1 LSIEQTFRPLAA
13 IACGGTGG
21 HLFPGLAVGEQL
33 LSRGCDVTL
42 LISPK
47 EVDQQAVQNLRDMTV
62 VTLPAVGMGRGRL
75 GEFLASMVKSHRA
88 ARALFRQRPP
98 HAVLAMGG
106 FTSAPPV
113 LAGRSCGA
121 ATFLHESN
129 AIPGRAN
136 RWLAHVVTQA
146 FVGFPATAGRLHH
159 HNILCTGT
167 PVRPQFQPADTGA
180 CRMSLGLDARRPV
193 LLVMGGSQGA
203 TAINDLVLAALPAL
217 ADALPDLQFIHLAGP
232 ADASK
237 VQAAYMQRGIRAVV
251 RPFLTEMEL
260 ALGAA
265 TTAISRSG
273 GSSLAE
279 FATMRVPA
287 LLVPYPAAADN
298 HQFHNAQ
305 SFVETGAAF
314 LLEQCT
320 ATAEQLVSLVRR
332 LVADAALRASMAA
345 ALERWDVPHAAGLI
359 AERIVATVE
368 ALSRGAWRRPSLARH
383 DEVES
388 LRQPR
393 SHRNVAFRPLGVN
406 LAAHPCAAMP
416 VDH

>member
-1 LSIEQTFRPLAA
+1 LSVEKTFRPLTA

-33 LSRGCDVTL
+33 LARGCDVTL

-47 EVDQQAVQNLRDMTV
+47 EVDQQAVQSLRDMTV
-62 VTLPAVGMGRGRL
+62 VTLPAVGLVRGRL
-75 GEFLASMVKSHRA
+75 GEFLSSMVKSYRA
-88 ARALFRQRPP
+88 ARTLFRQRPP

-106 FTSAPPV
+106 FTSAPPI

-121 ATFLHESN
+121 STFLHESN

-136 RWLAHVVTQA
+136 RWLAHAVTQA
-146 FVGFPATAGRLHH
+146 FVGFPAAAARLHH

-167 PVRPQFQPADTGA
+167 PVRPQFQPGDTGA

-203 TAINDLVLAALPAL
+203 VAINDLVLTALPAL
-217 ADALPDLQFIHLAGP
+217 AAALPELQFIHLAGP
-232 ADASK
+232 ADAEK
-237 VQAAYMQRGIRAVV
+237 VQVAYSQRGIRAIVQ
-251 RPFLTEMEL
+251 PFLTEMEF

-265 TTAISRSG
+265 TAAVSRCG

-279 FATMRVPA
+279 FAAMRVPA
-287 LLVPYPAAADN
+287 VLVPFPAAADN
-298 HQFHNAQ
+298 HQFHNAEI
-305 SFVETGAAF
+305 FVEAGAAF
-314 LLEQCT
+314 LLKQRT
-320 ATAEQLVSLVRR
+320 ATSEQLTSLVRR
-332 LVADAALRASMAA
+332 LVTDAALRASMVA
-345 ALERWDVPHAAGLI
+345 ALERWDTPHAAGLI

-368 ALSRGAWRRPSLARH
+368 ALSRGAWRRPSDARH
-383 DEVES
+383 DEIES
-388 LRQPR
+388 LRMPR
-393 SHRNVAFRPLGVN
+393 SHRNVAFRPLAVN
-406 LAAHPCAAMP
+406 LAAHPCAAMT

>member
-1 LSIEQTFRPLAA
+1 MSIEQTFRPLAA

-47 EVDQQAVQNLRDMTV
+47 EVDQQAVQSLRDMTA
-62 VTLPAVGMGRGRL
+62 VTLPAVGLMHGRL
-75 GEFLASMVKSHRA
+75 GEFLSSMAKSYRA

-106 FTSAPPV
+106 FTSAPPI

-121 ATFLHESN
+121 STFLHESN

-146 FVGFPATAGRLHH
+146 FVGFPAAASRLHH
-159 HNILCTGT
+159 HNILSTGT
-167 PVRPQFQPADTGA
+167 PVRPQFQPVDTGA
-180 CRMSLGLDARRPV
+180 CRMSLGLESRRPV

-203 TAINDLVLAALPAL
+203 AAINDLLLAALPAL
-217 ADALPDLQFIHLAGP
+217 AAALPDLQFIHLAGP
-232 ADASK
+232 GDASK
-237 VQAAYMQRGIRAVV
+237 VQAAYAHRGIRAVV

-265 TTAISRSG
+265 TAAVSRCG

-279 FATMRVPA
+279 FAAMRVPA
-287 LLVPYPAAADN
+287 LLVPFPAAADN

-305 SFVETGAAF
+305 NFVEIGAAF
-314 LLEQCT
+314 LLEQRA
-320 ATAEQLVSLVRR
+320 ATAEQLTSLVQR
-332 LVADAALRASMAA
+332 LVTDVLLRASMAV
-345 ALERWDVPHAAGLI
+345 ALERWDVPHAAGLV

-368 ALSRGAWRRPSLARH
+368 ALSHGAWRRPSPARH
-383 DEVES
+383 DEIES

-393 SHRNVAFRPLGVN
+393 SHRNVAFRPLTVN

-416 VDH
+416 VDV

>member
-1 LSIEQTFRPLAA
+1 MSIERTFRPLAA

-33 LSRGCDVTL
+33 LARGCDVTL

-47 EVDQQAVQNLRDMTV
+47 EVDQQAVQSLREMTV
-62 VTLPAVGMGRGRL
+62 VTLPAVGMTRGKL
-75 GEFLASMVKSHRA
+75 GEFFSGLVKSLRA
-88 ARALFRQRPP
+88 ARKLFHQRPP

-106 FTSAPPV
+106 FTSAPPI

-136 RWLAHVVTQA
+136 RWLAHWVTQA
-146 FVGFPATAGRLHH
+146 FVGFPAAAARLHH

-203 TAINDLVLAALPAL
+203 TGINDLVLAALPAL
-217 ADALPDLQFIHLAGP
+217 ASALPDLQFIHLAGP
-232 ADASK
+232 ADSDK
-237 VQAAYMQRGIRAVV
+237 VQSAYVQRGARAVV

-265 TTAISRSG
+265 TLAISRSG

-279 FATMRVPA
+279 FAAMRVPA
-287 LLVPYPAAADN
+287 VLVPYPAAADN
-298 HQFHNAQ
+298 HQLHNAQ

-314 LLEQCT
+314 LLEQRS
-320 ATAEQLVSLVRR
+320 ATAEQLASLVQR
-332 LVADAALRASMAA
+332 LVTDTALRGSMSD
-345 ALERWDVPHAAGLI
+345 ALERWDVPQAAGII

-368 ALSRGAWRRPSLARH
+368 ALSRGAWRRPSYSGH

-388 LRQPR
+388 LRKPR
-393 SHRNVAFRPLGVN
+393 SHRNVAFRPF
-406 LAAHPCAAMP
+406 AASVAAPPCAALP
-416 VDH
+416 VNE

>member
-1 LSIEQTFRPLAA
+1 MA
-13 IACGGTGG
+13 
-21 HLFPGLAVGEQL
+21 
-33 LSRGCDVTL
+33 RGCDVML

-47 EVDQQAVQNLRDMTV
+47 EVDQQAVQSLRDMTV
-62 VTLPAVGMGRGRL
+62 VTLPAVGLVRGRL
-75 GEFLASMVKSHRA
+75 GEFLSSMAKSYRA

-106 FTSAPPV
+106 FTSAPPI

-136 RWLAHVVTQA
+136 RWLAHAVTQA
-146 FVGFPATAGRLHH
+146 FVGFPAAAARLHH

-203 TAINDLVLAALPAL
+203 TAINELVLAALPAL
-217 ADALPDLQFIHLAGP
+217 AAALPDLQFIHLAGP
-232 ADASK
+232 VDADK
-237 VQAAYMQRGIRAVV
+237 VQAAYARRSARAVV

-265 TTAISRSG
+265 TAAVSRCG

-279 FATMRVPA
+279 FAAMRVPA
-287 LLVPYPAAADN
+287 VLVPFPAAADN

-305 SFVETGAAF
+305 SFVESGAAF
-314 LLEQCT
+314 LLEQRA
-320 ATAEQLVSLVRR
+320 ATPEQLVSLVER
-332 LVADAALRASMAA
+332 LITDAALRASMAA
-345 ALERWDVPHAAGLI
+345 ALERWDTPHAAGLI

-368 ALSRGAWRRPSLARH
+368 ALSHGAWRRPSDARH
-383 DEVES
+383 DEIES
-388 LRQPR
+388 LRMPR
-393 SHRNVAFRPLGVN
+393 SHRNVAFRPLAVH
-406 LAAHPCAAMP
+406 LAAHPCAAVL
-416 VDH
+416 VDQ

>member
-1 LSIEQTFRPLAA
+1 MSVDKPFRPLAA

-33 LSRGCDVTL
+33 LARGCDVTL

-47 EVDQQAVQNLRDMTV
+47 EVDQQAVQSLREMTV
-62 VTLPAVGMGRGRL
+62 VTLPAVGMVRGKL
-75 GEFLASMVKSHRA
+75 GQFLSGFAKSHRA
-88 ARALFRQRPP
+88 ARKLFRQRSP

-146 FVGFPATAGRLHH
+146 FVGFPAAAARLHH

-167 PVRPQFQPADTGA
+167 PVRPQFQPVDTGA

-217 ADALPDLQFIHLAGP
+217 ATALPDLQFIHLAGS
-232 ADASK
+232 ADADK
-237 VQAAYMQRGIRAVV
+237 VHAAYAQRGVRAVV
-251 RPFLTEMEL
+251 RAFLTEMEL

-265 TTAISRSG
+265 TAAISRSG

-279 FATMRVPA
+279 FAAMRVPSV
-287 LLVPYPAAADN
+287 LVPYPAAADN

-314 LLEQCT
+314 LLEQSN
-320 ATAEQLVSLVRR
+320 ATAEQLASVVGR
-332 LVADAALRASMAA
+332 LVTDAALRASITA
-345 ALERWDVPHAAGLI
+345 ALERWDAPHAAGVI
-359 AERIVATVE
+359 AERIVTTVE
-368 ALSRGAWRRPSLARH
+368 ALSHGVWRRPSYNGH

-388 LRQPR
+388 LRTPR
-393 SHRNVAFRPLGVN
+393 SHRNVAFRPLAVN
-406 LAAHPCAAMP
+406 FAAQPCAALP
-416 VDH
+416 VHH

>member
-1 LSIEQTFRPLAA
+1 MSLEKTFRPLIA

-33 LSRGCDVTL
+33 LVRGCDVTL
-42 LISPK
+42 LVSPK
-47 EVDQQAVQNLRDMTV
+47 EVDQQAVQSLRDMTV
-62 VTLPAVGMGRGRL
+62 VTLPAVGMARGRL
-75 GEFLASMVKSHRA
+75 GEFFSGFVKSLRA
-88 ARALFRQRPP
+88 ARKLFRQRPP

-136 RWLAHVVTQA
+136 RWLAHVVTQV
-146 FVGFPATAGRLHH
+146 FVGFPAATSRLHH
-159 HNILCTGT
+159 HNILSTGT
-167 PVRPQFQPADTGA
+167 PVRPQFQPTDTGA

-203 TAINDLVLAALPAL
+203 TAINDLVIAALPAF
-217 ADALPDLQFIHLAGP
+217 ATALPDLQFIHLAGP
-232 ADASK
+232 ADAER
-237 VQAAYMQRGIRAVV
+237 VQAAYAQRGARAVV

-265 TTAISRSG
+265 TAAISRSG

-279 FATMRVPA
+279 LAAMRVPA
-287 LLVPYPAAADN
+287 VLVPYPAAADN

-314 LLEQCT
+314 LLEQRA
-320 ATAEQLVSLVRR
+320 ATAEKLASLVQR

-345 ALERWDVPHAAGLI
+345 ALERWDAPHAAGLI
-359 AERIVATVE
+359 AERIVAAVE
-368 ALSRGAWRRPSLARH
+368 ALSHGAWRRPSPAGH
-383 DEVES
+383 EEVES
-388 LRQPR
+388 LRKPR
-393 SHRNVAFRPLGVN
+393 SHRNVAFRPLTVN
-406 LAAHPCAAMP
+406 LAAHPCEAMP
-416 VDH
+416 VDP